1 MDPTLALAFTAG
13 MFAVVNP
20 CALGMIPAY
29 LALGGS
35 ARPTVSVVIR
45 GVGGLAL
52 GFVGL
57 FSLVAL
63 LVALFGHALLSVT
76 PFVGGAIG
84 LILVALGLATLFG
97 RSVHVGLPSLAIRGG
112 SERFVS
118 QVVFGATYGLA
129 SLGCALPIFL
139 AFSATA
145 FSSRDPIGL
154 IATITF
160 FAAGTAT
167 MLLGVVLLASGGA
180 RLGRRLPTQALMRYG
195 GGALLVVAGL
205 YLSYLQLGFLIGYP
219 FGIPAVS
226 LPF

>member
-1 MDPTLALAFTAG
+1 MDPSLALAFTAG

-29 LALGGS
+29 VALAGS
-35 ARPTVSVVIR
+35 TKPSVTVVLR
-45 GVGGLAL
+45 GATGLAT

-63 LVALFGHALLSVT
+63 LVAVFGHALLTAIPV
-76 PFVGGAIG
+76 VGGAIG
-84 LILVALGLATLFG
+84 LGLVALGLAMLLG
-97 RSVHVGLPSLAIRGG
+97 RQVHVALPSLAIRGG
-112 SERFVS
+112 ADRLRN
-118 QVVFGATYGLA
+118 QILFGATYGMA

-145 FSSRDPIGL
+145 LNSRDPVAL
-154 IATITF
+154 VATIGF

-167 MLLGVVLLASGGA
+167 MLLAVVLLATAGA
-180 RLGRRLPTQALMRYG
+180 RLGRGLPTAAFLRYG
-195 GGALLVVAGL
+195 GGGLLIAAGL

-219 FGIPAVS
+219 FGIPAVT
-226 LPF
+226 LPL